1 MQQEILA
8 KNRSSEISVYVV
20 WLSMLSG
27 DTQDRLSEAE
37 ERLDDPRVTHFWD
50 EERSLGRW
58 VKENVLTS
66 FTERDWVSGEAPGAG
81 LSVQEIEQIKGGQPL
96 QEDIV
101 WDAYL
106 LYGGE
111 ARWDETPEPLV
122 GWGSTVIQA
131 ADKLLEE
138 VTLLLAE

>member
-8 KNRSSEISVYVV
+8 KNPSSEISVYAI
-20 WLSMLSG
+20 WLYMLSS
-27 DTQDRLSEAE
+27 DAQERLSEAK
-37 ERLDDPRVTHFWD
+37 ERLGDPRVTQFWD
-50 EERSLGRW
+50 EDRTLGRW
-58 VKENVLTS
+58 VKEHVLPS
-66 FTERDWVSGEAPGAG
+66 FTERDWVSGEAPRSS

-106 LYGGE
+106 LYGSE
-111 ARWDETPEPLV
+111 ARWDAIPEPLIV
-122 GWGSTVIQA
+122 WGSTVIQT

-138 VTLLLAE
+138 VSELLAE

>member
-1 MQQEILA
+1 
-8 KNRSSEISVYVV
+8 
-20 WLSMLSG
+20 MLSG

-58 VKENVLTS
+58 VKENVLPS
-66 FTERDWVSGEAPGAG
+66 FTERDWVSGEAPRSS
-81 LSVQEIEQIKGGQPL
+81 LNVQEIEQIKGGQPL

-122 GWGSTVIQA
+122 GRGSTVIQA
-131 ADKLLEE
+131 ADKLL
-138 VTLLLAE
+138 